1 MRKWIA
7 LLLAALL
14 VMSLAACS
22 PSTPAE
28 NQNTATEPAAD
39 APATD
44 SAAPESTE
52 PEVDFEAGTVENNTY
67 TSSLLG
73 ITATLDENWY
83 FLDRE
88 EIDQI
93 YGITSEAMDDEE
105 IAKKLE
111 DGSTYADMYA
121 TDQSTGATVN
131 VNIQNVGLTALL
143 VSEEAILEAAEGEV
157 IAALES
163 MGLTDV
169 KYELGTMQ
177 FAGKEHACVYITGQ
191 INGTTLYETQVCVK
205 NGNYVGSITASTVG
219 GDGTGEILGAFEA
232 K

>member
-1 MRKWIA
+1 MKKWIA

-83 FLDRE
+83 FLDR
-88 EIDQI
+88 
-93 YGITSEAMDDEE
+93 EE

-191 INGTTLYETQVCVK
+191 INGTTLYETQVCLK

-219 GDGTGEILGAFEA
+219 GDGTGEILGAFKA

>member
-1 MRKWIA
+1 MKKWIA

-22 PSTPAE
+22 HSTPAE

-93 YGITSEAMDDEE
+93 YGITSEAMDCHGPVYRRHRQRQHPECWPDCP
-105 IAKKLE
+105 
-111 DGSTYADMYA
+111 
-121 TDQSTGATVN
+121 
-131 VNIQNVGLTALL
+131 
-143 VSEEAILEAAEGEV
+143 
-157 IAALES
+157 
-163 MGLTDV
+163 
-169 KYELGTMQ
+169 
-177 FAGKEHACVYITGQ
+177 ACQRRGH
-191 INGTTLYETQVCVK
+191 
-205 NGNYVGSITASTVG
+205 S
-219 GDGTGEILGAFEA
+219 
-232 K
+232 